1 MPGAVRAIIAV
12 LAGTILDL
20 DGLARAQH
28 VQGLDRP
35 LDVNRHVL
43 PMRQKII
50 IRTID
55 EIVPLITEVRAAAQR
70 TAHALAELTT
80 VELDGVEIPA
90 WRSISEN
97 SFGGKR
103 RVRCRDSAFRAL
115 GNRPPSPEFLFA
127 MCLLAR

>member
-80 VELDGVEIPA
+80 VGLDGVEILRRMKFTEMA
-90 WRSISEN
+90 WHPMVPRATAQPHRTNQSDLDHSCQSKGPSVSI
-97 SFGGKR
+97 
-103 RVRCRDSAFRAL
+103 
-115 GNRPPSPEFLFA
+115 
-127 MCLLAR
+127 